1 MFKSSDVPPPVVTL
15 RICRLVAFA
24 GLLAAASGCGW
35 LPKEAADAQTRAPRA
50 ERPAGA
56 TPVDVAIARTGTL
69 SEPLESTGT
78 TLPVR
83 EVSLRPQVEG
93 KLLELNADVGDTV
106 QKGQVLARLDDALQ
120 MSAVVGA
127 EAELAARKSEV
138 ARAEAEV
145 SNARTKVEE
154 ARLQLQQAQADANR
168 LEQLYKEGAVSAQ
181 AAEQERTAAR
191 TAEQALRS
199 AQMQVATQQQAVAAA
214 QGRVV
219 AGEAILAQ
227 VRERLSYAVLTSPIA
242 GTVLQRV
249 TEPGNLVQPGSEILK
264 IGDFSQVKVAVD
276 VSELELSN
284 IRVGQRVRVKLD
296 AYPQESFTG
305 EVTRISPA
313 ADPQARRVPVE
324 VTISNSSGKI
334 GSGLLARVSFQS
346 RQAERVLVPLKAL
359 EAGGTGRGGAG
370 EQGSKGAGELK
381 DRGALEQRSSE
392 GVVFVVSGEGKE
404 VKVSAR
410 SVQLGERANGQV
422 EILSG
427 LSAGERFVSRA
438 GKPLKDGEAVK
449 LSILSEK

>member
-1 MFKSSDVPPPVVTL
+1 MTL

-24 GLLAAASGCGW
+24 GLLVAVGGCGW

-50 ERPAGA
+50 EKPAGA

-69 SEPLESTGT
+69 SEQLESTGT

-106 QKGQVLARLDDALQ
+106 QKGQVIARLDDALQ
-120 MSAVVGA
+120 MSAVVQA

-168 LEQLYKEGAVSAQ
+168 LEQLYKEGAISAQ

-199 AQMQVATQQQAVAAA
+199 AQTQVATQQQAVAAA

-219 AGEAILAQ
+219 AQQAILAQ

-242 GTVLQRV
+242 GSVLQRV

-284 IRVGQRVRVKLD
+284 IRVGQTVRVKLD
-296 AYPQESFTG
+296 AYPLENFTG
-305 EVTRISPA
+305 VVRRISPA

-324 VTISNSSGKI
+324 VTIPNSSGKI

-346 RQAERVLVPLKAL
+346 RQAQRVIVPVAAL
-359 EAGGTGRGGAG
+359 EAGGRGRGGAG
-370 EQGSKGAGELK
+370 EKGSTAAVGSSLVERRIASRASEH
-381 DRGALEQRSSE
+381 RSSE

-410 SVQLGERANGQV
+410 SVELGERANGQV

-427 LSAGERFVSRA
+427 LNAGERFVARA
-438 GKPLKDGEAVK
+438 GKPLKDGEAVR